1 MAHLA
6 SSLPNNCI
14 LTTYYSTKEGF
25 SPNVIKL
32 TNLSHFV
39 VGYFLCY
46 TKNKRGKV
54 MLDQIKVH

>member
-1 MAHLA
+1 M
-6 SSLPNNCI
+6 
-14 LTTYYSTKEGF
+14 
-25 SPNVIKL
+25 PNVIKL

-54 MLDQIKVH
+54 MLDQIKAHLYSSKIKIIRCQLALN